1 MDDDKSMQIPCTIRA
16 IPHILL
22 CSLLCSLCSLQQLF
36 AWHRFWRVEG
46 DFPLVSLS
54 FFKLKIHLPIGKSFH
69 SIVVVRS
76 LRKRK
81 VASSIL
87 AGSSG
92 VKGRTNSYPGL
103 VI

>member
-1 MDDDKSMQIPCTIRA
+1 MHNQGDSTQPTMFCSS
-16 IPHILL
+16 
-22 CSLLCSLCSLQQLF
+22 SLLGIGF
-36 AWHRFWRVEG
+36 GRVLG

-54 FFKLKIHLPIGKSFH
+54 FLKLKFHFPIGKGFH

-92 VKGRTNSYPGL
+92 VKGCTNSYPGF